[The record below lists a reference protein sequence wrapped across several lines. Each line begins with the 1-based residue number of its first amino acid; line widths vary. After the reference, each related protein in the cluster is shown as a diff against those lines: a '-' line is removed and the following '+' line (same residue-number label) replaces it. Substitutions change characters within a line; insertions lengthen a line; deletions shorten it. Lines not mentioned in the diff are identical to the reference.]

1 MYYGY
6 TLPTYFWS
14 SSNGLMTEPTDE
26 PVLEVMFLWYT
37 CDILFMFPQFKHL
50 KFGDALLTHV
60 EK

>member
-1 MYYGY
+1 
-6 TLPTYFWS
+6 
-14 SSNGLMTEPTDE
+14 MTEPTDE